1 MKRRRSRHTERSGHK
16 QLAAAVVDTDGL
28 TEPEAI
34 LDIQDL
40 HTTFRTDEGV
50 VRAVDGIDMTVRRGT
65 TTCIVGESGSGKSA
79 TARSI
84 LQVVDSPGIVESGRI
99 LFRAQEKGE
108 VVDLAAL
115 DPKGEG
121 IRRVRG
127 RDVGIVFQEPMSSL
141 SPVHTIGNQI
151 AEVLALHTDLSEA
164 QIRDRVVAELDSVGI
179 PRPEERFD
187 AYTFQLSGGMR
198 QRAMI
203 AMALICRP
211 SLLIADEPTTALD
224 VTTQAQILDLLGRLK
239 RELAMTLIFITH
251 DLGVVAEIADDVVVM
266 RHGKVVETGSVDQI
280 FHDPQHPY
288 TRELLAALPQRAAHA
303 DDGAASSVGEPS
315 GAGGVAQASGH
326 TQATEQ
332 TSASPAVEH
341 PERTGSEQTAASP
354 AVAEPVEVTETAA
367 VTHRHEAPAPRALLS
382 IRDLRMEFDAV
393 SGGAFGRRRKERIVA
408 VNGVSL
414 DVAEGGTLGLVG
426 ESGCGKTTLGRCV
439 MRAYAPTG
447 GQLLYDDGS
456 GEVDLAA
463 MTQRQ
468 LLPYRRQ
475 VRMVFQ
481 DPYGSLNPRMT
492 VRQVIG
498 EPLKVAGLAKGS
510 ELADRVETMLERVGL
525 RRSMASR
532 YPHAFS
538 GGERQ
543 RIGIARALITGPK
556 LVIADEAVSA
566 LDVSV
571 RAQILD
577 LLADLQHELGLTY
590 LFISHDLSVIE
601 KICDRVAV
609 MYYGNLVEEGPT
621 AQLFADPQHGYTKAL
636 LSAVPIPDPRL
647 RGTRERVVYR
657 GEDDEEDEVA

>member
-1 MKRRRSRHTERSGHK
+1 MRRRHRRHTERSGHK
-16 QLAAAVVDTDGL
+16 QLAAATAPAADLTD
-28 TEPEAI
+28 PEAI
-34 LDIQDL
+34 LDIQNL

-50 VRAVDGIDMTVRRGT
+50 VRAVDGIDLTVRRGT

-84 LQVVDSPGIVESGRI
+84 LQVVEAPGIVESGRI
-99 LFRAQEKGE
+99 LFRAEEQGD

-115 DPKGEG
+115 DPHGDG

-151 AEVLALHTDLSEA
+151 AEVLSLHTDADEK
-164 QIRDRVVAELDSVGI
+164 QIRERVVAELAGVGI

-211 SLLIADEPTTALD
+211 ALLIADEPTTALD

-239 RELAMTLIFITH
+239 RELAMTLVFITH

-266 RHGKVVETGSVDQI
+266 RHGKVVETGSVEAI

-288 TRELLAALPQRAAHA
+288 TRELLAALPQREPSPV
-303 DDGAASSVGEPS
+303 DNGAAP
-315 GAGGVAQASGH
+315 GAGPAPREEPVAR
-326 TQATEQ
+326 ATKSVPVSHATAA
-332 TSASPAVEH
+332 TSAVEQPAD
-341 PERTGSEQTAASP
+341 RASEQT
-354 AVAEPVEVTETAA
+354 
-367 VTHRHEAPAPRALLS
+367 EAPSAVDQPLLS
-382 IRDLRMEFDAV
+382 IKDLRMEFDAV
-393 SGGAFGRRRKERIVA
+393 SGGVFGRRRKERIVA

-439 MRAYAPTG
+439 MRAYKPTAG
-447 GQLLYDDGS
+447 SLLYDDGT
-456 GEVDLAA
+456 GPVDLADL
-463 MTQRQ
+463 TERQ
-468 LLPYRRQ
+468 LLPYRHQ

-498 EPLKVAGLAKGS
+498 EPLKAAGLAKGS

-543 RIGIARALITGPK
+543 RIGIARALITSPK

-571 RAQILD
+571 RTQILE

-621 AQLFADPQHGYTKAL
+621 ASVFADPQHGYTNAL

-657 GEDDEEDEVA
+657 PEDEEEAA